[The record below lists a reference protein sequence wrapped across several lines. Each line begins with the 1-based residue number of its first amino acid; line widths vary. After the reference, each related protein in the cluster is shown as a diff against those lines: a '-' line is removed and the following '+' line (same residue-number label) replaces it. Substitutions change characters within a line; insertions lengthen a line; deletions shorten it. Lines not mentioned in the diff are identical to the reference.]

1 MNLSFVVDNKNFWK
15 VVKPFNEKSSGVS
28 NEVVLLEKDKIL
40 RGDTEVAKEFHS
52 YINST
57 VSSLGI
63 TENEYTIQENI
74 SSSEPVDKTI
84 IKFIYPSILLI
95 KSKINKTNSFSLTEI
110 ETDDVDKEIC
120 SLNSK
125 KSGTHNDIPAKIL
138 KKCTSLTASVL
149 LKHFNEILRTGNFPD
164 RLKLA
169 DITPVFKKNNPLEK
183 ENYRPAGVLPVV
195 SKILERIMQKQV
207 TLFRQ
212 KVLSPYLCGYRKGFS
227 TQQVLI
233 SPIERWEKILD
244 QKAYEGAVLMGLSKG
259 FDTLNHDLLLAK
271 LRANGFDRDLLK
283 VIHSYLSN
291 RDQRT
296 KINKSFLFLVLSS
309 LIFI

>member
-1 MNLSFVVDNKNFWK
+1 M
-15 VVKPFNEKSSGVS
+15 
-28 NEVVLLEKDKIL
+28 LEKDKIL
-40 RGDTEVAKEFHS
+40 RGDSEVAKEFHS
-52 YINST
+52 YFNST

-74 SSSEPVDKTI
+74 SSSEPIDKAI
-84 IKFIYPSILLI
+84 MKFQFYPSILLI
-95 KSKINKTNSFSLTEI
+95 KSKINKTNSFSFTEI

-138 KKCTSLTASVL
+138 KKCASLTAAVL
-149 LKHFNEILRTGNFPD
+149 QKRFIEILRTGNFLD

-233 SPIERWEKILD
+233 SLIERWKKNLD
-244 QKAYEGAVLMGLSKG
+244 QKAYEGAVLMDLSKV
-259 FDTLNHDLLLAK
+259 FDTLNHDLFLAK
-271 LRANGFDRDLLK
+271 LCANGFD
-283 VIHSYLSN
+283 
-291 RDQRT
+291 
-296 KINKSFLFLVLSS
+296 
-309 LIFI
+309 